1 MMEEQLNRSGFDD
14 LAKEAAA
21 NLLEN
26 FWILR
31 SRDAEKYQQVR
42 QREEVLRKWFM
53 DKVGLRLVVH
63 RYFAK
68 LEKVPAIPL
77 PWMGMQ
83 AFQSVRDYTLFC
95 CLLAFLEGRAVEEQ
109 FVLTHLCEELLLAY
123 PVSDDLDWTNY
134 EHRKSLV
141 RVMRQASELG
151 ILLVVDGEVEQFS
164 QDEVEVLYEVPPAAR
179 YFMRSFPRGLTELG
193 SPEEIL
199 ASELVDDPTDRRR
212 HHIYRQLLFCPA
224 LYSGGANDSDLLYL
238 RNYRRRLRDDF
249 EQNFDFQFELYRNVA
264 MLTLPE
270 RWAKY
275 NFFPGNRVIEDIAV
289 QFAGLA
295 REKRTSE
302 DIPLQ
307 YDGSL
312 CLPRAS
318 FLAWV
323 GECEQL
329 YSGGW
334 SKQYRELDTNAVAK
348 DLLDL
353 LVEWQLAAVDD
364 SNGVVS
370 LLPALARFSGSYPAD
385 FVGREEEL
393 PNG

>member
-1 MMEEQLNRSGFDD
+1 MEEQASRSGFDD
-14 LAKEAAA
+14 LAREAAVS
-21 NLLEN
+21 LLEN

-31 SRDAEKYQQVR
+31 EREPEKYQQVR

-53 DKVGLRLVVH
+53 DKAGLQLVVH
-63 RYFAK
+63 RFFAK
-68 LEKVPAIPL
+68 LEKVPAVPL

-83 AFQSVRDYTLFC
+83 EFQKPRDYTIFC

-109 FVLTHLCEELLLAY
+109 FVLSYLCEELLSFY
-123 PVSDDLDWTNY
+123 PVKDELDWNNY

-141 RVMRQASELG
+141 RVMRKAGELG

-164 QDEVEVLYEVPPAAR
+164 QGEVEVLYEVPPAAR

-199 ASELVDDPTDRRR
+199 TSELVDDLTDRRR
-212 HHIYRQLLFCPA
+212 HRIYRQLLFCPA
-224 LYSGGANDSDLLYL
+224 LYSGGAQDSDFLYL
-238 RNYRRRLRDDF
+238 RNYRSRLREDF

-275 NFFPGNRVIEDIAV
+275 NCFPGNRAIEDIAV

-295 REKRTSE
+295 RERRVAE
-302 DIPLQ
+302 DIPVQ

-312 CLPRAS
+312 CLPGPS

-323 GECEQL
+323 AECEQR
-329 YSGGW
+329 YSVGW
-334 SKQYRELDTNAVAK
+334 SKQYRELDTDAVAK

-353 LVEWQLAAVDD
+353 LVEWQLATVDAT
-364 SNGVVS
+364 NGVVS
-370 LLPALARFSGSYPAD
+370 LLPALAKFSGSYPAD
-385 FVGREEEL
+385 FSGREEESQ
-393 PNG
+393 NG